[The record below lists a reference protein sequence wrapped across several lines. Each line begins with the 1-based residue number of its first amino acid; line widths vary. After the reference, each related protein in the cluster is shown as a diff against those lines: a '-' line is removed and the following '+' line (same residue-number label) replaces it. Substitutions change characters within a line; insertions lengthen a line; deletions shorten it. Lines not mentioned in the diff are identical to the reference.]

1 MTMQTTQVQALAL
14 QRFLDCFHSFAGFE
28 CKAKLA
34 VNLSGTDK
42 VMRVC
47 IDTRLNSE
55 HNASGLALLLTHLFQ
70 LVQFIDVVY
79 NDSADLIIQCHLQFF
94 GGLVVAVETNFAAV
108 KSGLHRRVQ
117 FPAGNNVYAQAF
129 FLHHPIDCLA
139 GECLAG
145 IAN

>member
-34 VNLSGTDK
+34 VDLSGTDK

-47 IDTRLNSE
+47 IDTRLDSE

-79 NDSADLIIQCHLQFF
+79 NDSADLIIQCHL
-94 GGLVVAVETNFAAV
+94 
-108 KSGLHRRVQ
+108 
-117 FPAGNNVYAQAF
+117 
-129 FLHHPIDCLA
+129 
-139 GECLAG
+139 
-145 IAN
+145 